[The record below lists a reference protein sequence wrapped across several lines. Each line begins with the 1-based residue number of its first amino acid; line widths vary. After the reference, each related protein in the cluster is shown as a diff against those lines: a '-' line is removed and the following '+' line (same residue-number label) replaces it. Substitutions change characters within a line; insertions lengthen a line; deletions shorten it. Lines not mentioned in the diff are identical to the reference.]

1 MLASRLA
8 ISLLL
13 FGAVGIQQAV
23 AVETTGGRVDI
34 SSAGQ
39 SSLTLYPDK
48 ALVRHALSAMPT
60 EQGRLQIV
68 GMPWDWDHDSLDLV
82 YQLSNGS
89 VAPTTLFW
97 QPGGLNRDAIYR
109 GLVGKSVELL
119 GGGLNVPVQG
129 TMQSYHSG
137 LALVQGTNGRQ
148 YLVDWN
154 DPQGIRVAGRDTMIA
169 EHQLPSQIT
178 ATFATDQLKQ
188 VSADQLKLSYVTPS
202 VRYSSHYRLTLND
215 TGKARIELSALLN
228 NNSDTHFG
236 NADIRIVSG
245 DTGGRTVYARSKQ
258 AMMQAAPMAAD
269 SAGERVGE
277 VLVKKLPE
285 GTELPARSSQQ
296 ISLLQ
301 KDPLALEKQYVLD
314 VYGRSYGGRN
324 YGGRNYGDHNY
335 GDRNTVMERPRLTYR
350 FKTDTDLPAGAVK
363 LFEETRDGAMIIA
376 GQSWLSQTTSGDYA
390 RLTMGEAL
398 AVRVERNQLSS
409 RQQDKSLNNVWS
421 AVIHNDQD
429 QAIDLILTERDSG
442 LLKITEMKGATL
454 EGMRTL
460 KVRVPARSSH
470 EISYHASYRL

>member
-8 ISLLL
+8 ITLVL

-23 AVETTGGRVDI
+23 AVETADGRVDI
-34 SSAGQ
+34 SSASQ

-48 ALVRHALSAMPT
+48 ALVRHSLSAMPT
-60 EQGRLQIV
+60 EQGSLQVV
-68 GMPWDWDHDSLDLV
+68 GMPRDWDHDSLDLI
-82 YQLSNGS
+82 YQLRNGS
-89 VAPTTLFW
+89 VAPANLFW

-129 TMQSYHSG
+129 TMLSYHSG

-169 EHQLPSQIT
+169 EHHLPSQIT
-178 ATFATDQLKQ
+178 ATFTTDQMKQ

-215 TGKARIELSALLN
+215 AGKARIELSALLN
-228 NNSDTHFG
+228 NNSDTHFR
-236 NADIRIVSG
+236 NADIRLVAG
-245 DTGGRTVYARSKQ
+245 DTGGRMVYARSKQ
-258 AMMQAAPMAAD
+258 VMMEAAPMSAD

-296 ISLLQ
+296 VSLLQ
-301 KDPLALEKQYVLD
+301 KDPLTLEKEYALD
-314 VYGRSYGGRN
+314 VHGRSYGG
-324 YGGRNYGDHNY
+324 
-335 GDRNTVMERPRLTYR
+335 RNTVMERPRLTYR

-363 LFEETRDGAMIIA
+363 LFEETKDGAMIIA

-409 RQQDKSLNNVWS
+409 RQQDKSLNSVWS

-429 QAIDLILTERDSG
+429 QAIDLMLTERDSG
-442 LLKITEMKGATL
+442 LLKITEVKGATL
-454 EGMRTL
+454 QGMRSL
-460 KVRVPARSSH
+460 KIRVPAKSSQ